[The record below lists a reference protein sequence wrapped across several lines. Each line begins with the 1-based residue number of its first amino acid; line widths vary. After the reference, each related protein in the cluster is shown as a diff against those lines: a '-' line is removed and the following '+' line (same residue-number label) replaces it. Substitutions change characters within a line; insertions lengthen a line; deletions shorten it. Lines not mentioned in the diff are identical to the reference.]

1 VLEVVDNEWG
11 ESLVFWVVASAV
23 GDGLVEWGE
32 MRVINLPAKKKIP
45 RRGTRD
51 GLNTIVY
58 ANLCMRKHLVDT
70 G

>member
-32 MRVINLPAKKKIP
+32 MRVINLPQEKIP

-51 GLNTIVY
+51 GLTEY
-58 ANLCMRKHLVDT
+58 ANLCLRKHLVDT